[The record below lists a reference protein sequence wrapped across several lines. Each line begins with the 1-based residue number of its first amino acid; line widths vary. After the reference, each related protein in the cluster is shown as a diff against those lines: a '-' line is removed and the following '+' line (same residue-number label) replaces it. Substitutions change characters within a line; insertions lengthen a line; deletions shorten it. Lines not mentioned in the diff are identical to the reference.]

1 MVVLLQGLKGNCARY
16 INHSCGPNV
25 QVVSCKYAD
34 IDEFQIGVVA
44 TEDIKAGTELGYDY
58 GWQNFGKSWQR
69 GSGWKSAETCAHPLA
84 PLCDAHS

>member
-1 MVVLLQGLKGNCARY
+1 MKRTADDAPGFCRSDHQGLKGNCARF

-34 IDEFQIGVVA
+34 IDEFQIGIVA

-58 GWQNFGKSWQR
+58 GWQNFGTLQLSR
-69 GSGWKSAETCAHPLA
+69 RCSCMDSRC
-84 PLCDAHS
+84 

>member
-1 MVVLLQGLKGNCARY
+1 MVCYLDSELLLMVVLLQGLKGNCARY

-34 IDEFQIGVVA
+34 VDEFQIGVVA

-58 GWQNFGKSWQR
+58 GWQNFGQLTRPSPSPSTA
-69 GSGWKSAETCAHPLA
+69 G
-84 PLCDAHS
+84 